1 MRKCLMLVLTL
12 SWVALAGSAR
22 ADFDLAGVALIGS
35 GVDTGDEPHNPYA
48 FQVGGELE
56 MIINGF
62 VVGGRVTRAL
72 TSGDVDRDFHLLA
85 FGGDLGYEWEL
96 AIVHLGPRVAMG
108 QVRQIDGDFKSFY
121 VEPGAVVDIELG
133 WFLIGAELRYR
144 FVTENM
150 DRSGIM
156 ALARIGLRF

>member
-1 MRKCLMLVLTL
+1 MRRLLMLVLML
-12 SWVALAGSAR
+12 SAIATSAR
-22 ADFDLAGVALIGS
+22 ADFDIAGVALLGS

-72 TSGDVDRDFHLLA
+72 TSGDVPRDLHLLA

-108 QVRQIDGDFKSFY
+108 QIRQIDANWKSFY
-121 VEPGAVVDIELG
+121 IEPGAVVDIELG

-144 FVTENM
+144 FVTEDM